1 MTTLT
6 LTVPDHLAT
15 LLQEIGDQ
23 LPLVLEMG
31 LSRLAPLST
40 QAYMEV
46 VALFTQTPSA
56 ETLAKFRFS
65 EAIEKR
71 IEDLLAANDAD
82 GLSKAEEVELARLTQ
97 LEGQLQLVKAKAL
110 IALRIRKFYSL

>member
-15 LLQEIGDQ
+15 MLQEIGDQ

-56 ETLAKFRFS
+56 ETLAKFRF
-65 EAIEKR
+65 
-71 IEDLLAANDAD
+71 
-82 GLSKAEEVELARLTQ
+82 
-97 LEGQLQLVKAKAL
+97 
-110 IALRIRKFYSL
+110 